1 MKRVV
6 FFGVKTFPSRGGTD
20 RVAENIILQL
30 KDKFDITVYCFKD
43 PAAQHHMP
51 GVRVIEF
58 KQWLPG
64 APGSFIYFFFSA
76 LHLFFKNQA
85 DVVHIHKT
93 ESTFFAPLLRLRYKI
108 VSTSHEAQYKSD
120 KWNWF
125 ARIFFHLVERIF
137 IKSSDVCTCISQPL
151 SAYYTRRYE
160 KAVRF
165 IPNGINPVK
174 PETFSVEGVK
184 AFLPVGASLERP
196 FVLFAARRIMSIK
209 GCHTMLAA
217 LAKVGYTGQ
226 VFITGELHTA
236 DEYLNKLRELAKGL
250 NVHFLGFVNPLNVL
264 LGLISRSELFIFPS
278 ETEGMSI
285 MLLEVAS
292 VGRPIIASDI
302 PENLQVFTCNEV
314 LYFKSKDSQDLAEK
328 IKYAFENPKAM
339 EILGN
344 NCQRKVYSDYL
355 WLNIA
360 GLYEQVYLELMA
372 SKAGKL
378 K

>member
-1 MKRVV
+1 MKRIA

-30 KDKFDITVYCFKD
+30 KDKFEITVYCFKD
-43 PAAQHHMP
+43 PAAKNHMP

-58 KQWLPG
+58 KQWVPG

-76 LHLFFKNQA
+76 LHLVFKNNV
-85 DVVHIHKT
+85 DLVHIHKT
-93 ESTFFAPLLRLRYKI
+93 ESTFFAPLLKLRYKI

-125 ARIFFHLVERIF
+125 ARIFFHLVERVYIS
-137 IKSSDVCTCISQPL
+137 SSDVCTTISKPL
-151 SAYYTRRYE
+151 SEYYTKKYG
-160 KAVRF
+160 KQVRF
-165 IPNGINPVK
+165 IPNGINLVN
-174 PETFSVEGVK
+174 PETFDVEGAK
-184 AFLPVGASLERP
+184 AFLPEGASLDKP
-196 FVLFAARRIMSIK
+196 FILFAARRIMSIK
-209 GCHTMLAA
+209 GGHTMLEA
-217 LAKVGYTGQ
+217 LRKVNYKGQ

-236 DEYLNKLRELAKGL
+236 DEYLTKLNELAKGL

-264 LGLISRSELFIFPS
+264 LGLISRSKLFIFPS

-302 PENLQVFTCNEV
+302 PENLQVFSGSEV
-314 LYFKSKDSQDLAEK
+314 LYFKSKDAGDLAEK
-328 IKYAFENPKAM
+328 IQFALTHSDAM
-339 EILGN
+339 ETMGN

-360 GLYEQVYLELMA
+360 CLYEQLYLDLIEPRVVMH
-372 SKAGKL
+372 
-378 K
+378 